1 MHNAHQAQLV
11 GAVRRD
17 RVRRG
22 RELAVRALIAAALL
36 IAAVAVVA
44 SVDSRAAGQS
54 QLLSWSTSF
63 DDGAGVLGGQQHGV
77 TQIIHTC
84 DADDPACTFQTS
96 SKGFQHGKWV
106 SNLDTERDRKM
117 EVHVRSD
124 LRQGSSYEDDV
135 GEGPLAGIHKTDE
148 KGVFQE
154 WTPRPPRFRERE
166 YSRVGVGVPDADGMT
181 SWEQWRQDNPNSRAF
196 GNLPAHATEYPTT
209 AEGVVFRG
217 PISQPVEVSPADQDY
232 DMPYTNVGPLPPKY
246 IYWAP
251 PKYIYRDGVRY
262 VVSPAVSPAVSPEA
276 PSGTGRGSPVWGA
289 TYAAKDSQLLDALHK
304 VVAEMRALH

>member
-1 MHNAHQAQLV
+1 
-11 GAVRRD
+11 
-17 RVRRG
+17 
-22 RELAVRALIAAALL
+22 VRALIAAALL

-84 DADDPACTFQTS
+84 DADDPACTFETS
-96 SKGFQHGKWV
+96 SKGFQLGKWV

-181 SWEQWRQDNPNSRAF
+181 SWEQWRQDNPNSRGF
-196 GNLPAHATEYPTT
+196 GNPQALPTEYPTT

-217 PISQPVEVSPADQDY
+217 PISLPVEVSPADQDY
-232 DMPYTNVGPLPPKY
+232 DMTYTNVGPP
-246 IYWAP
+246 AP
-251 PKYIYRDGVRY
+251 PKYIYQDGVRY
-262 VVSPAVSPAVSPEA
+262 VVSPAVSPEA
-276 PSGTGRGSPVWGA
+276 PSGTGGGSPVWGA

-304 VVAEMRALH
+304 VMAEMRTL

>member
-1 MHNAHQAQLV
+1 M
-11 GAVRRD
+11 
-17 RVRRG
+17 
-22 RELAVRALIAAALL
+22 RALIAAALL

-44 SVDSRAAGQS
+44 SVGSRAAGQS

-84 DADDPACTFQTS
+84 DADDPACTFETS
-96 SKGFQHGKWV
+96 SKGFQLGKWV

-181 SWEQWRQDNPNSRAF
+181 SWEQWRQDNPNSRGF
-196 GNLPAHATEYPTT
+196 GNPQALPTEYPTT

-217 PISQPVEVSPADQDY
+217 PISLPVEVSPADQDY
-232 DMPYTNVGPLPPKY
+232 DMTYTNVGPP
-246 IYWAP
+246 AP
-251 PKYIYRDGVRY
+251 PKYIYQDGVRY
-262 VVSPAVSPAVSPEA
+262 VVSPAVSPEA
-276 PSGTGRGSPVWGA
+276 PSGTGGGSPVWGA

-304 VVAEMRALH
+304 VMAEMRTL

>member
-1 MHNAHQAQLV
+1 
-11 GAVRRD
+11 
-17 RVRRG
+17 
-22 RELAVRALIAAALL
+22 VRALIAAALL

-44 SVDSRAAGQS
+44 SVGSRAAGQS

-181 SWEQWRQDNPNSRAF
+181 SWEQWRQDNPNSRGF
-196 GNLPAHATEYPTT
+196 GNPQALPTEYPTT

-217 PISQPVEVSPADQDY
+217 PISLPVEVSPADQDY
-232 DMPYTNVGPLPPKY
+232 DMTYTNVGPP
-246 IYWAP
+246 AP
-251 PKYIYRDGVRY
+251 PKYIYQDGVRY
-262 VVSPAVSPAVSPEA
+262 VVSPAVSPEA
-276 PSGTGRGSPVWGA
+276 PSGTGGGSPVWGA

-304 VVAEMRALH
+304 VMAEMRTL

>member
-1 MHNAHQAQLV
+1 M
-11 GAVRRD
+11 
-17 RVRRG
+17 
-22 RELAVRALIAAALL
+22 RALIAAALL

-84 DADDPACTFQTS
+84 DADDPACTFETS
-96 SKGFQHGKWV
+96 SKGFQLGKWV

-181 SWEQWRQDNPNSRAF
+181 SWEQWRQDNPNSRGF
-196 GNLPAHATEYPTT
+196 GNPQALPTEYPTT

-217 PISQPVEVSPADQDY
+217 PISLPVEVSPADQDY
-232 DMPYTNVGPLPPKY
+232 DMTYTNVGPP
-246 IYWAP
+246 AP
-251 PKYIYRDGVRY
+251 PKYIYQDGVRY
-262 VVSPAVSPAVSPEA
+262 VVSPAVSPEA
-276 PSGTGRGSPVWGA
+276 PSGTGGGSPVWGA

-304 VVAEMRALH
+304 VMAEMRTL